1 MIRVDEN
8 GQVALTFQ
16 ERNRRGS
23 GKNLLSLKN
32 RVEANGGQER
42 KGHEE
47 GGRDQQGADFA
58 SSCRP

>member
-1 MIRVDEN
+1 MIREDEN

-16 ERNRRGS
+16 KRKRRGWE
-23 GKNLLSLKN
+23 KNLLSFKN
-32 RVEANGGQER
+32 RMEANGGQVR

-47 GGRDQQGADFA
+47 GGKDQQGADFA